1 MGKKPVFALVGL
13 VWAGIALTGCGE
25 CSRSNCRNKYNNTPT
40 YPTQAAAATPGMLG
54 DARDPGAGS
63 VTAGSATAAA
73 SAATSKPGETPG
85 TVGFATSPGQ
95 TTASAPIGPGG
106 ATTSSASLPVG
117 SPTRQNSLRMGDDQ
131 PAPLSKGTAPLDEGS
146 RMPSLPVSTAT
157 SANLPGEGKGLSMPP
172 RPIIGSTS
180 TSNSAPVDLPA
191 ATPSSLP
198 TGTSPGLPEMPSAG
212 GESLPPIGGS
222 SLPPPPAP
230 PVSPPPP
237 AGALPPP
244 GALPAP
250 PGAGTMPAPSFLK

>member
-40 YPTQAAAATPGMLG
+40 YPTQGAAATPGMLG
-54 DARDPGAGS
+54 DARDAGAGA

-117 SPTRQNSLRMGDDQ
+117 SPTRQNSLRMGDDL
-131 PAPLSKGTAPLDEGS
+131 PASLSKGAAPLDEGS

-191 ATPSSLP
+191 
-198 TGTSPGLPEMPSAG
+198 TSPTSVPTSTPAGLPDMPAAG
-212 GESLPPIGGS
+212 SESLPPIGGGS

-244 GALPAP
+244 
-250 PGAGTMPAPSFLK
+250 PGAGSMPAPSFLK